1 MGQSRV
7 IPLAVEAADRVGA
20 GICSVVSRFGAFVA
34 QFLFSAEFRTMAKY
48 EAGWTLSWFLLVGVN
63 PGRQVIMVAKF
74 HRGRRSLSAE
84 GENNCFCLLALSIND
99 SMCI

>member
-20 GICSVVSRFGAFVA
+20 GICSVVSRFGTFVA

-48 EAGWTLSWFLLVGVN
+48 EAGWTLSWFLLVGIY
-63 PGRQVIMVAKF
+63 PGRQVIMVAKS
-74 HRGRRSLSAE
+74 HRCRWSFTTE
-84 GENNCFCLLALSIND
+84 GENNCFCFLTLAVNNTDCL
-99 SMCI
+99 